1 MSMSEQRVCVG
12 DLQFGLYNRP
22 AHPEL
27 FKIDHRQDIE
37 ERMYWA
43 SVWLIEGGHVVT
55 FCWKKQFMV
64 EVLGGGNG
72 LRPRKGVLQ
81 RFPLRGERTCRQRCE
96 KGLGYMMAG
105 QVERMSKKV
114 FASVYQDVL
123 ARAQNRGTLVLHG
136 RTDMA
141 KSRFAYVEIEARERE
156 LHVSTCHAFPEELAM
171 ARTQSIFKAPAKS
184 QRVGKTTRKSDQG
197 QSPKQ

>member
-1 MSMSEQRVCVG
+1 MSVSEQRICVG
-12 DLQFGLYNRP
+12 DLQFGLYSRP

-43 SVWLIEGGHVVT
+43 SIWLIEGGHVVT
-55 FCWKKQFMV
+55 FCWKKQFIV

-72 LRPRKGVLQ
+72 LRPRNGVLQ
-81 RFPLRGERTCRQRCE
+81 RFPLRGERTCRQSCGE
-96 KGLGYMMAG
+96 GLKYVMAG
-105 QVERMSKKV
+105 QVERMSEKV

-123 ARAQNRGTLVLHG
+123 GRAQSRGTLVLHG
-136 RTDMA
+136 RADRA

-156 LHVSTCHAFPEELAM
+156 LHVTACHAFPEELAM
-171 ARTQSIFKAPAKS
+171 AKTQSIFKAPAKS
-184 QRVGKTTRKSDQG
+184 RQVSKPAKKNDRGR
-197 QSPKQ
+197 SPKQ